1 MNFFSVCVGSATK
14 FLFLPVFQMLSDKHL
29 ICRSFCTLFPD
40 WFYCLFNPKVK
51 GFLGEQT
58 LLIKAE
64 HSQSLFRTTYGSV
77 CRLPLMELSG
87 TYDSIFMSWSCSS
100 WFWRFLSKTKCI
112 HHKTTFGI
120 ESWIYD
126 FQVYDFCFSQ
136 KTAQYLLKSTAGV
149 TSENGIDYQLLW
161 TFKRRKELA
170 DVSFH
175 CLLKMW

>member
-1 MNFFSVCVGSATK
+1 MQNYKILFHLQNLIQKSMWTISSFMYLYIWSWWLFISYSFKHICSMNFFSFCMGSATK
-14 FLFLPVFQMLSDKHL
+14 FLFLSVFQMLNDKHL

-40 WFYCLFNPKVK
+40 WFYCLFNPKVN

-64 HSQSLFRTTYGSV
+64 HFQSLFGTTYGSV

-112 HHKTTFGI
+112 HHKTT
-120 ESWIYD
+120 
-126 FQVYDFCFSQ
+126 
-136 KTAQYLLKSTAGV
+136 
-149 TSENGIDYQLLW
+149 
-161 TFKRRKELA
+161 
-170 DVSFH
+170 
-175 CLLKMW
+175 